1 MVEVLI
7 AIMGI
12 IFAFTY
18 FIEKATKF
26 IQHLK
31 SFKTEKLKNGFEARL
46 LVAPLN
52 KKSEA
57 SGSST
62 SFTNDNLE

>member
-1 MVEVLI
+1 MVEVLVV
-7 AIMGI
+7 IMGI

-18 FIEKATKF
+18 FIEKATKL
-26 IQHLK
+26 IKQLK

-57 SGSST
+57 SGSNT
-62 SFTNDNLE
+62 NFTNDTID

>member
-7 AIMGI
+7 VIMGI

-26 IQHLK
+26 IKQLK
-31 SFKTEKLKNGFEARL
+31 SFKTEKLKNGFEVRL
-46 LVAPLN
+46 LVAPVN

-57 SGSST
+57 SGSFT
-62 SFTNDNLE
+62 NFTNDSFE